1 MLHIIRHGR
10 TEANASGLMLGRL
23 DPDLD
28 ELGERQA
35 TAVAAAIGPVHRVVS
50 SPLLRTRRTAAAFEV
65 VGEKACERLI
75 EIDERWIEMDYGEF
89 DGRPLADVTPETW
102 AIWRSDL
109 DWAPPGG
116 ESHRSL
122 GRRVR
127 AALADLVEE
136 ARNSE
141 IVVVTHVSP
150 VKAALAW
157 ALDVSND
164 VAWRTFVAPASIMTI
179 GFGPGGPSL
188 HGFNETCHLGVVG
201 T

>member
-1 MLHIIRHGR
+1 MLHVIRHGR
-10 TEANASGLMLGRL
+10 TESNASGLMLGRL

-28 ELGERQA
+28 DLGQRQA
-35 TAVAAAIGPVHRVVS
+35 IAVAAAIGPVHRVVS
-50 SPLLRTRRTAAAFEV
+50 SPLSRTRRTAAAFEAV
-65 VGEKACERLI
+65 EKKADEEFV

-89 DGRPLADVTPETW
+89 DGRPLADVSPETW

-109 DWAPPGG
+109 DWAPPNG

-127 AALADLVEE
+127 AALEDLAED
-136 ARNSE
+136 ARDSE
-141 IVVVTHVSP
+141 VVVVTHVSP
-150 VKAALAW
+150 IKAALAW
-157 ALDVSND
+157 VLDVGEE

-188 HGFNETCHLGVVG
+188 HGFNDTCHLGGVG
-201 T
+201 A